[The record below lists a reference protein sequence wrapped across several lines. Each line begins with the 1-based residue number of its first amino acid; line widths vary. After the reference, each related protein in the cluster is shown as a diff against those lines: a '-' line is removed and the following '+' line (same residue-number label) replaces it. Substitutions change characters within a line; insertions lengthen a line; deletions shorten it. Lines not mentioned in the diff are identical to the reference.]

1 MTRPKVLWPDRH
13 QAGVALAARLMSWQ
27 GVPRALVVGLPRG
40 GVVVAAAVAE
50 TLQLPLATWAVRKL
64 AHPAEPEVAVGAVAP
79 GDVLLWDEPD
89 LPRLHLDGALRRRIV
104 ATQAQEL
111 RRRQRL
117 YGDPAPAELRGRPL
131 LVVDDGVATG
141 LTVRAALA
149 SLRRC
154 DPARLVLAVPVIDRQ
169 VADRLRPLV
178 DDLVTLAA
186 VERLT
191 AVGAWFGRFDPV
203 EDREV
208 LALLGRG
215 IRRR

>member
-1 MTRPKVLWPDRH
+1 MTRAEVLWPDRH
-13 QAGVALAARLMSWQ
+13 RAGVALAERLLSWK
-27 GVPRALVVGLPRG
+27 GVPRALVLGLPRG
-40 GVVVAAAVAE
+40 GVAVAAAVAE

-64 AHPAEPEVAVGAVAP
+64 AHPAEPELAVGAMAP

-89 LPRLHLDGALRRRIV
+89 LPRLRLDAALRRQIV
-104 ATQAQEL
+104 ATQALEL
-111 RRRQRL
+111 QRRQRL
-117 YGDPAPAELRGRPL
+117 YGDPAPAALRGRPL

-149 SLRRC
+149 SLRQC

-169 VADRLRPLV
+169 VADRLRLLV

-186 VERLT
+186 VEQLT
-191 AVGAWFGRFDPV
+191 AVGAWYGRFDPV